1 VKGHYAGK
9 PVVVL
14 GATGFIGRWVARK
27 LQQSGAELHC
37 LARNQIDLSV
47 PNVAEVLTEIFQ
59 RLRPVVIFNL
69 VGYGV
74 DPRERDPSLYEALN
88 ARLPHA
94 IMEAAGEHQNVVHT
108 GSALEYGSIAGD
120 LEESGPVNP
129 PNIYGRS
136 KLAGTLAVAGANNK
150 RGITARLFTVYG
162 PGEHSGRLLPS
173 LIDAA
178 RTGIPLDLTAGN
190 QQRDFTYVEDVAESL
205 LKLGAVG
212 PIPGRTVN
220 VATGRL
226 TSVRAFAETAARI
239 LAIPKKNLRF
249 GAIPARAEEMSHNP
263 VSIERLR
270 QATGAVPST
279 DIEDGI
285 RRTVEF
291 HMQH

>member
-1 VKGHYAGK
+1 MKDYYSGK

-27 LQQSGAELHC
+27 LQQADAQLHS
-37 LARNQIDLSV
+37 LARNQVDLSV
-47 PNVAEVLTEIFQ
+47 PNVTEVLTETFQ
-59 RLRPVVIFNL
+59 RLRPAVIFNL

-74 DPRERDPSLYEALN
+74 DPRERDPNLYEALN
-88 ARLPHA
+88 ARLPRA
-94 IMEAAGEHQNVVHT
+94 IMEAAGEHQKIVHT
-108 GSALEYGSIAGD
+108 GSALEYGSVAGN
-120 LEESGPVNP
+120 LEENGPVSP
-129 PNIYGRS
+129 PNIYGKT
-136 KLAGTLAVAGANNK
+136 KLAGTLAVAADASK

-173 LIDAA
+173 LIEAA
-178 RTGIPLDLTAGN
+178 HTGIPLDLTDGN

-205 LKLGAVG
+205 LQLGAAG
-212 PIPGRTVN
+212 PIPGQIVN

-226 TSVRAFAETAARI
+226 TSVRAFAETAAQL
-239 LAIPKKNLRF
+239 LAIPEKNLRF
-249 GAIPARAEEMSHNP
+249 GTIPIRSEEMSHNP

-270 QATGAVPST
+270 QAIGSVPST
-279 DIEDGI
+279 GIEHGI